1 MRSYLIARTECI
13 ARSARRGKEHEVR
26 RLLTRSVARTR
37 AARPGIDLI
46 QVAVVVGITLALTTV
61 AIPAAW

>member
-1 MRSYLIARTECI
+1 MARTECLEGFV
-13 ARSARRGKEHEVR
+13 RRGEEHEVK

-37 AARPGIDLI
+37 AARPEIDLI
-46 QVAVVVGITLALTTV
+46 QVAVVVGIILALTTV

>member
-1 MRSYLIARTECI
+1 M
-13 ARSARRGKEHEVR
+13 R

-37 AARPGIDLI
+37 AARPEIDLI
-46 QVAVVVGITLALTTV
+46 QVAVVVGIMLALTTV